1 VSADDRPDARTRG
14 VAGAARAVWQ
24 WWTRVARRIGDVQ
37 ARVLLSAFYFA
48 ILGPF
53 ALILRRGDPLAIR
66 PGAPRGWRP
75 RETAPRPVA
84 EQARR
89 QS

>member
-1 VSADDRPDARTRG
+1 MTA
-14 VAGAARAVWQ
+14 AARAVWR

-37 ARVLLSAFYFA
+37 ARVLLSLFYYA

-53 ALILRRGDPLAIR
+53 ALVLRRRDPLAIR
-66 PGAPRGWRP
+66 PAAPRGWRR
-75 RETAPRPVA
+75 REVVGRPVA

>member
-1 VSADDRPDARTRG
+1 LGQGIAAR
-14 VAGAARAVWQ
+14 ARAVWR

-37 ARVLLSAFYFA
+37 ARILLSLFYFV

-53 ALILRRGDPLAIR
+53 ALVLRRRDPLAIR

-75 RETAPRPVA
+75 REASPRAVA